1 MKVVDPVDL
10 FTLTQIYG
18 TNILKPVVSIGVT
31 SIHYHCLHVTSIHY
45 DGKSIPLKNIQRAV
59 CNRVGWTSTQ
69 NSCGMKYTTR
79 LSEGRGLWKE
89 EHILLGFS
97 RWTSTLHCK
106 EHDTPI
112 LLKYLIICVKDDKHN
127 GQTITQT
134 DTVNVKNWLDT
145 RCTICMQS
153 CGVTGGRGVEYLT
166 LGQNMD
172 TMQSHQSCS
181 GVHSRVTLPFTFSLR
196 LDTVPMGI
204 LYNVHT
210 DTHGQHSSIH
220 RLKRDY

>member
-1 MKVVDPVDL
+1 MGKVYRWKISRGPFAIEWVGL
-10 FTLTQIYG
+10 QHKT
-18 TNILKPVVSIGVT
+18 VVAW
-31 SIHYHCLHVTSIHY
+31 
-45 DGKSIPLKNIQRAV
+45 NIQLDYLREGAFEKR
-59 CNRVGWTSTQ
+59 NTSFWVLADELAH
-69 NSCGMKYTTR
+69 Y
-79 LSEGRGLWKE
+79 
-89 EHILLGFS
+89 
-97 RWTSTLHCK
+97 K

-196 LDTVPMGI
+196 LDTVPMGM